1 MKKLLLSL
9 FSFFA
14 FSTIA
19 LSLDANVMHLYVTI
33 LQKKAQ
39 FSDAQAQLELA
50 RCYHSGTGVEC
61 NRAESLKWRKMAAEQ
76 GLAEAQ
82 FTPANCYYAGEG
94 VEKNY
99 QEAAKWYRKA
109 AEQGHA
115 VARYMLTRCYN
126 NGAGVDNDKQE
137 ALK

>member
-33 LQKKAQ
+33 LPKKAQ
-39 FSDAQAQLELA
+39 FGDAQAQLELV

-61 NRAESLKWRKMAAEQ
+61 NRAESLKWRRMAAEQ

-82 FTPANCYYAGEG
+82 FTLANCYYAGEG
-94 VEKNY
+94 VK
-99 QEAAKWYRKA
+99 KTIRKP
-109 AEQGHA
+109 
-115 VARYMLTRCYN
+115 L
-126 NGAGVDNDKQE
+126 NGIERLPSKAIPKLVIC
-137 ALK
+137 